1 MQRIVSLL
9 LALMLMVLAIG
20 AAAAAEYE
28 KGLYDENTAYIL
40 NPPTPPEEPEFEHE
54 FINILMLGVDYGV
67 LTPGR
72 GKEDIKNCHTDSVM
86 MIAIDLTDN
95 EVNMISIPRDTLTY
109 VTGAYGVYKLNAA
122 INCASSFEE
131 GIVAVQN
138 TVSWLLGGIRPD
150 HYLVITPHLVEQVGD
165 VIGGL
170 DIDVEMSYFAHS
182 GRTYEKG
189 FQHLD
194 GIGIMDYARARR
206 NATKG
211 NNDYS
216 RTNRQR
222 IVLDALFQ
230 KIKSDTDLV
239 YDILD
244 VIVENFDS
252 YFFSDLSVSDLLE
265 MLPIAE
271 GVASGSLNG
280 YEMSGELTMAMKYF
294 NSSFFDQ
301 QKRQEII
308 REVYGV
314 DVPVQRLNS
323 RGYLN
328 YLFKNGFDAVKAIR
342 VGSRVIDW
350 AQKAGF
356 SGETLDNAVEA
367 RKNLIDVFSAV
378 DDKLDRDA
386 TVKVEKY
393 TGILKKAIAD
403 LRDACSYPEKLSW
416 GIVETDKWN
425 MDPDINQYNDIDWN

>member
-9 LALMLMVLAIG
+9 LALMLMMPAIS
-20 AAAAAEYE
+20 AIAAENE

-54 FINILMLGVDYGV
+54 FINILMLGVDYAV
-67 LTPGR
+67 LTSGL

-95 EVNMISIPRDTLTY
+95 KVNMISIPRDTLTY
-109 VTGAYGVYKLNAA
+109 VPGAYGVYKLNAA
-122 INCASSFEE
+122 INCAPTFEE
-131 GIVAVQN
+131 GIQTAQN

-150 HYLVITPHLVEQVGD
+150 HYVVIAPHLVEQIGD
-165 VIGGL
+165 AIGGM
-170 DIDVEMSYFAHS
+170 DMDVDMSYLGHS

-194 GIGIMDYARARR
+194 GAGIMDYARARR
-206 NATKG
+206 NATKD
-211 NNDYS
+211 NNDYA

-222 IVLDALFQ
+222 IVLN
-230 KIKSDTDLV
+230 KIFEKVKGNTDLV

-244 VIVENFDS
+244 VVVENFDS
-252 YFFSDLSVSDLLE
+252 YFFSDMSVADLME

-271 GVASGSLNG
+271 EVVSGSLNG
-280 YEMSGELTMAMKYF
+280 YEMSGELTMAMMYF

-314 DVPVQRLNS
+314 DIPVQRLNS

-342 VGSRVIDW
+342 VGSRIIDW
-350 AQKAGF
+350 AQKASF
-356 SGETLDNAVEA
+356 SGDALNHAVES
-367 RKNLIDVFSAV
+367 RKNLIEVFSTV
-378 DDKLDRDA
+378 DDTLDRDA
-386 TVKVEKY
+386 TIKVEKY

-416 GIVETDKWN
+416 AIVETDKWY
-425 MDPDINQYNDIDWN
+425 MDPDINQYSNIDWN